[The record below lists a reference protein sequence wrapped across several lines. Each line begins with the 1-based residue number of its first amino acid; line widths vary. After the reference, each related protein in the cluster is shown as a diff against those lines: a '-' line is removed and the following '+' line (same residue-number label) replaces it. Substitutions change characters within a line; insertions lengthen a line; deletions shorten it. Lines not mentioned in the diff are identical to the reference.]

1 LIVRLVF
8 SNFIFALYVSFK
20 YSIIPFLFMKKKAQ
34 INYQVFFFMG
44 LTFVGTG
51 VVFIAAV
58 NSGLGVAFM
67 GLGIVW
73 MIIGWTNKD
82 KWKK

>member
-1 LIVRLVF
+1 MIVRLVF

>member
-1 LIVRLVF
+1 
-8 SNFIFALYVSFK
+8 
-20 YSIIPFLFMKKKAQ
+20 MKKKTQ
-34 INYQVFFFMG
+34 INYQAFFFMG